1 LADSG
6 DNWDSNPYLFA
17 VRNGVID
24 LRTGELRAGR
34 SDDRI
39 TMRSPVESE
48 QSAKCERWEKFLT
61 EIFGGDEELIGFVRR
76 AVGYCLTG
84 DTSEQCLFLA
94 FGDGSN
100 GKSTFLNIVGYILGD
115 YAHNLP
121 FSAFEVKKNSSIPND
136 VATLVGRR
144 FVTAVETSESQR
156 LNEARIKA
164 LTGGD
169 RITARFLHAEYFTF
183 QPAAKFWLA
192 FNHKPRVTDDSHG
205 FWRRIR
211 LIPFTQTFDET
222 RKDRQIESKLRSEA
236 PGILAWAVAGCMEWQ
251 RQGLGTPQAVEDA
264 TREYRS
270 ENDVIA
276 EFVDS
281 CCVIDPAESALS
293 GDLFSSYG
301 HWAKSQGES
310 WPLTQRGLTERITKL
325 AGVRSDRVGKQRAR
339 GFSGIGLKNRK
350 AEAPQ

>member
-1 LADSG
+1 
-6 DNWDSNPYLFA
+6 
-17 VRNGVID
+17 
-24 LRTGELRAGR
+24 
-34 SDDRI
+34 
-39 TMRSPVESE
+39 
-48 QSAKCERWEKFLT
+48 
-61 EIFGGDEELIGFVRR
+61 
-76 AVGYCLTG
+76 VGYCLTG

-100 GKSTFLNIVGYILGD
+100 GKSTFLNIIGYILGD

-211 LIPFTQTFDET
+211 LIPFTQTFDESS
-222 RKDRQIESKLRSEA
+222 KDRQLESKLRSEA
-236 PGILAWAVAGCMEWQ
+236 PGILAWAVRGCIEWQ
-251 RQGLGTPQAVEDA
+251 QQQHGLGMPRAVEVA

-270 ENDVIA
+270 ENDVLA
-276 EFVDS
+276 EFVDN
-281 CCVIDPAESALS
+281 CCVIDPTQSVSSA
-293 GDLFSSYG
+293 DLFVAYG

-310 WPLTQRGLTERITKL
+310 WPLTQRALTDRITKL
-325 AGVRSDRVGKQRAR
+325 EGIRSDRIGKQRAR
-339 GFSGIGLKNRK
+339 GFAGIGLKNRQP
-350 AEAPQ
+350 EAP